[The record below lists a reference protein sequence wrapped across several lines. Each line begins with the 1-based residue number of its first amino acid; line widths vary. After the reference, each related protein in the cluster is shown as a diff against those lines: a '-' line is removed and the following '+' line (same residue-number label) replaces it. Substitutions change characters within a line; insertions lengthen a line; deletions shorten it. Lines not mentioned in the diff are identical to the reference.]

1 MNIAVILANPNPL
14 SFCHAIAETVLASLR
29 KNEHII
35 CFHDLYAEQFQPIL
49 YQEEIP
55 KKATLTDTTL
65 IKHCKEIADADGII
79 IIHPNW
85 WGMPPAVLTGW
96 VDRVLRAGVAYEF
109 VDGDNGEGVPIG
121 LLKAKSAIVFNTS
134 NTSEERETTIF
145 KDPLETIWK
154 NCIFDLCGVKD
165 FQRRMYRIIV
175 TSTEQQRK
183 EWLNDAASLVNK
195 TFPQQD

>member
-1 MNIAVILANPNPL
+1 MNIAVILANPNPQ

-29 KNEHII
+29 KNGHII